1 MYRILV
7 VEDDFIIA
15 ASLKETL
22 EKWGYEASLVTD
34 FNQVL
39 THFIQYDPHLIL
51 MDITLPKF
59 DGYYFCQK
67 IRMHSNIPIL
77 FMSSRDH
84 NKDIIMAINLGA
96 DDYVTKPF
104 DLNLLLAKIT
114 ALLRRSYAYQENN
127 LTMVAY
133 ESLLLDVDQMT
144 ASYQDAEMTLTK
156 NEFRIL
162 KCLMEKAPQVV
173 SRAEIMRILWDHES
187 FVDDNTLTVNIN
199 RLRKKLEAINLANW
213 LQTKKGQ
220 GYSLNAQDLSQ
231 T

>member
-39 THFIQYDPHLIL
+39 THFIHYDPHLIL

-133 ESLLLDVDQMT
+133 EGLLLDVDQMT
-144 ASYQDAEMTLTK
+144 ASFQDAEMTLTK